1 MINVNKKDL
10 LSFIERVESK
20 AIKSVND
27 RWKKIIEEAEEKA
40 ISKYSK
46 KIDMYQN
53 TFNNFSTNLTNL
65 LTDMKEDLET
75 AYSSNWDIQNSLD
88 KLANLKTR
96 IKSKCSFQGEVAKL
110 NNEWGKEIEAVRFN
124 YKKVYI
130 VAKGMSSTKKI
141 VEYLEGLGFDL
152 STLKEDEMKYLS
164 TDIDK
169 SKLFVCGENK

>member
-1 MINVNKKDL
+1 MNKKDL
-10 LSFIERVESK
+10 LEFIERVEYK
-20 AIKSVND
+20 AVSSVEE
-27 RWKKIIEEAEEKA
+27 RWNKKIEEARKNA

-46 KIDMYQN
+46 KIDMYQSS
-53 TFNNFSTNLTNL
+53 FNNFSTNLTNL

-75 AYSSNWDIQNSLD
+75 AYSGNHRINDGLRYLSNI
-88 KLANLKTR
+88 KTR
-96 IKSKCSFQGEVAKL
+96 IIDDCSFNGEVMKL
-110 NNEWGKEIEAVRFN
+110 RQEEEKEIEAVRFN

-130 VAKGMSSTKKI
+130 VSKGMSSTKKI
-141 VEYLEGLGFDL
+141 VEYLEALGFDL